1 MNKIS
6 KRSNNFSGIF
16 HKLIIAMFLL
26 GLSGCGYKAP
36 PFYLEDA
43 PEGDENVTFT
53 IKKAGVDNNT
63 SAVCEPKK

>member
-6 KRSNNFSGIF
+6 QRSNYFSGIF

-43 PEGDENVTFT
+43 PEDDENVTFT
-53 IKKAGVDNNT
+53 IKKINVNNNA
-63 SAVCEPKK
+63 SGACEPKK